1 MTSTPPPATAART
14 RTPWRIFAPFLG
26 VAIIFGAYSI
36 YWYVAAGKLQTG
48 IETFAANAHSGDIA
62 VGWSALSFSGYP
74 YRIAAT
80 FTAPT
85 ITAPQAPEDWSWQA
99 ESLEADFLPYN
110 LRHVVLKVDGEQ
122 VLRYRDVSGPQPRRH
137 VVRARAEGAWASYVD
152 VRNAP
157 FGRLAI
163 DIDKL
168 VAVKD
173 EGEGEGKIGKPG
185 PLERLA
191 AKRLQLHL
199 RPAESPTT
207 APTAPVLAANAGS
220 YDLALQGEDM
230 VIDAA
235 AAIPVLGSRISF
247 LAVQARLRNMPKNAK
262 ASLIE
267 LSRDWLQQGGALAIS
282 DLIVKWGPLDM
293 WAQGEVTLD
302 DKARPKGTFN
312 AEISDYPGL
321 LKALVKGGV
330 VSQRDAKVALLG
342 MGLVAQLQGSK
353 EGKLR
358 VPIVMND
365 GKLYLGPI
373 VVATLDLVY

>member
-1 MTSTPPPATAART
+1 MTSTPPATAART

-26 VAIIFGAYSI
+26 VAIILGVYSI

-48 IETFAANAHSGDIA
+48 IEAFATSAHSGDVA

-122 VLRYRDVSGPQPRRH
+122 VLHYRDVSASQPRRH
-137 VVRARAEGAWASYVD
+137 TVRARAEGTWASYVD
-152 VRNAP
+152 VKNAP

-168 VAVKD
+168 VAMRD
-173 EGEGEGKIGKPG
+173 EGERKTGKPDSA
-185 PLERLA
+185 ERFSA
-191 AKRLQLHL
+191 ERLQLHL
-199 RPAESPTT
+199 RPAEDT
-207 APTAPVLAANAGS
+207 ATGSTVPVLAADAGS
-220 YDLALQGEDM
+220 YDLALQGNDM
-230 VIDAA
+230 AIGRAD
-235 AAIPVLGSRISF
+235 AIPVLGPNISF

-262 ASLIE
+262 ASFVE
-267 LSRDWLQQGGALAIS
+267 LSRDWLQQGGRLAVS
-282 DLIVKWGPLDM
+282 DLMVKWGPLDM

-302 DKARPKGTFN
+302 DKARPKGTFD

-321 LKALVKGGV
+321 LKALVKGGI

-358 VPIVMND
+358 VPIVMNE

-373 VVATLDLVY
+373 VVATLDPVY

>member
-1 MTSTPPPATAART
+1 MTSTPPATAARV
-14 RTPWRIFAPFLG
+14 RTPLRIFAPLIGVGIILG
-26 VAIIFGAYSI
+26 IYSV

-48 IETFAANAHSGDIA
+48 IETFATSAHPGDVA

-80 FTAPT
+80 FTEPT

-122 VLRYRDVSGPQPRRH
+122 VLRYRDVSGPLPRQH
-137 VVRARAEGAWASYVD
+137 IVHAKAEGTWASYVD
-152 VRNAP
+152 IKNVP

-168 VAVKD
+168 VAVRD
-173 EGEGEGKIGKPG
+173 EGDQKTSKPG
-185 PLERLA
+185 SAERFTA
-191 AKRLQLHL
+191 ERLQLHL
-199 RPAESPTT
+199 RPTEEAVTGS
-207 APTAPVLAANAGS
+207 AAPVLATDANS
-220 YDLALQGEDM
+220 YDLALQGNNV
-230 VIDAA
+230 VIDRAD
-235 AAIPVLGSRISF
+235 AIPILGPKISF
-247 LAVQARLRNMPKNAK
+247 VAVQARLRNMPESTK
-262 ASLIE
+262 ASLVE
-267 LSRDWLQQGGALAIS
+267 LSRDWLQQGGTLAVS
-282 DLIVKWGPLDM
+282 DLMVKWGPLDM
-293 WAQGEVTLD
+293 WAQGKVTLD
-302 DKARPKGTFN
+302 DKARPKGTFD

-321 LKALVKGGV
+321 LTALVKGGI
-330 VSQRDAKVALLG
+330 VSERDAKVALVG

-373 VVATLDLVY
+373 VVATLNPVY